1 MAAESLPSLP
11 CACAS
16 LRRAARAVTRSYEGA
31 LRPTGLKATQFT
43 LLQTL
48 ELTGPSPQVAL
59 GDVLALDSTTLTRTL
74 RPLERAGWIRGS
86 AGADRRQVRWALTAA
101 GRRRLD
107 RARPAWERA
116 QARLRA
122 RLGAAPWARLS
133 ADLAVVAAAAR
144 GPSSPPRRGTAL

>member
-59 GDVLALDSTTLTRTL
+59 GDMLALDST
-74 RPLERAGWIRGS
+74 
-86 AGADRRQVRWALTAA
+86 RQFLTAYINIY
-101 GRRRLD
+101 
-107 RARPAWERA
+107 
-116 QARLRA
+116 QA
-122 RLGAAPWARLS
+122 LS
-133 ADLAVVAAAAR
+133 SAYQ
-144 GPSSPPRRGTAL
+144 ALNNAHQVLNSAIVESVTVL